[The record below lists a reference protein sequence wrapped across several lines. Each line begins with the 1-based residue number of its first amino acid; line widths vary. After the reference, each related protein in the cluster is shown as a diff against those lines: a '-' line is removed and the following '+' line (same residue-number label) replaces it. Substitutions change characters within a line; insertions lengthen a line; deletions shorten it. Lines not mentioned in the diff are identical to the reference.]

1 LASRIGQRI
10 GLPGYFDVSVILEE
24 ARLPGTSEDA
34 ALNRFLDEARPG
46 RKRLR
51 LVAATPARGRCFNAW
66 RAEMEQSLKSP
77 SWSVTPEKVQEAV
90 RRIVEAGRPLK
101 VILFGSYV
109 RGATHPDSDLDI
121 LVVTEDTV
129 ENPRKESVRLRRA
142 LRGIPMPVDIL
153 VVPHSKW
160 EELKDVPGLIYREA
174 AKSGKVVYEL

>member
-1 LASRIGQRI
+1 
-10 GLPGYFDVSVILEE
+10 
-24 ARLPGTSEDA
+24 
-34 ALNRFLDEARPG
+34 
-46 RKRLR
+46 
-51 LVAATPARGRCFNAW
+51 
-66 RAEMEQSLKSP
+66 MERSLKSP

-109 RGATHPDSDLDI
+109 RGATHSDSDLDI

-129 ENPRKESVRLRRA
+129 QNPRKESVRLRRA

-174 AKSGKVVYEL
+174 AKSGKVVYEVR